1 VPPLPE
7 HTQLQELETALGVQ
21 AILVVHAPELDLRAW
36 GETVAQMEEAGML
49 AGADIGCQGPSGRM
63 LGHNINEG
71 RMLRHNECVGSGAIL
86 RRGMHQGHVR
96 EMNVY
101 EWPGSTMENTAV

>member
-1 VPPLPE
+1 MRVDRVLQILTGRAAGRAQASIAVPPLPE

-49 AGADIGCQGPSGRM
+49 AGG
-63 LGHNINEG
+63 
-71 RMLRHNECVGSGAIL
+71 
-86 RRGMHQGHVR
+86 
-96 EMNVY
+96 
-101 EWPGSTMENTAV
+101 